1 MKLSVR
7 EFFVML
13 IVAVGTIAILWGGQ
27 RIYQNS
33 AVRSPLLRSVEAV
46 RGVQMAKLRPQGT
59 LNVRLK
65 QSANLMTTYQAIE
78 ARAQASLPKAPQLV
92 IINAGDG
99 PLNAL
104 ANRVKLMVAQGEA
117 TGQYVAMSQ
126 QIGRFARAQGVH
138 ASIALGNYNVFVSL
152 QAGSHYV
159 DQVIPLSLGGKSHA

>member
-13 IVAVGTIAILWGGQ
+13 VVAVGTIAILWGGQ

-33 AVRSPLLRSVEAV
+33 AVRSPLLRSVEGV
-46 RGVQMAKLRPQGT
+46 RGVQIAKLTRQGT

-65 QSANLMTTYQAIE
+65 RSANLMATYQAIE
-78 ARAQASLPKAPQLV
+78 ARAKESLPRAPQLV

-99 PLNAL
+99 QLNAL
-104 ANRVKLMVAQGEA
+104 ANRVRLMVAQGEA

-126 QIGRFARAQGVH
+126 QIRHFASAQGVRS
-138 ASIALGNYNVFVSL
+138 SIALGNYNVFVSL
-152 QAGSHYV
+152 HAGSHYV
-159 DQVIPLSLGGKSHA
+159 DQVIPLNLGGKSHA